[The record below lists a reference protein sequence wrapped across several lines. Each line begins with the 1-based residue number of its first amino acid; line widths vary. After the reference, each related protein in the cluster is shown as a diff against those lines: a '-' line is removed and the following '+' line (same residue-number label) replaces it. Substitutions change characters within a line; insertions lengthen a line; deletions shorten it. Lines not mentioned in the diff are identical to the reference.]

1 MDSMDVVG
9 NIAFIR
15 FSYEYAGRN
24 HPCCFNKENYSICTA
39 GMWKNRDDKSAAWL

>member
-1 MDSMDVVG
+1 MDSMGVVG

-39 GMWKNRDDKSAAWL
+39 RMWKNRDDKSAAWL